1 MPINELFDFIK
12 SITNAPDET
21 IALALIRASR
31 VFSYT
36 SVYTDSSDQDYFKG
50 YMLVK
55 DMTEEQREE
64 LLKLTVGPEQLYE
77 IPTIKKF
84 LKVNKFEP
92 ISINNEKNVKKLEI
106 Y

>member
-1 MPINELFDFIK
+1 MNINLEL
-12 SITNAPDET
+12 E
-21 IALALIRASR
+21 
-31 VFSYT
+31 
-36 SVYTDSSDQDYFKG
+36 KG
-50 YMLVK
+50 FVAQLNKLREKYG
-55 DMTEEQREE
+55 EE